1 MKKHAF
7 LRIIIFLFVTLAAA
21 SQTLYWENPLDASDP
36 NLDCRFPVT
45 VSGTDRKALTS
56 AAFWQEID
64 KDNHSIYL
72 SASSTKDTVN
82 WTTPTRFAGPFSYSG
97 DIPNIYSAAINT
109 RGTIAVAALS
119 GINEISVYTSTDA
132 VSFSQVK
139 LPAQELPLVGPRIF
153 CTSSGY
159 FILFATL
166 AKEESF
172 SLVYSTSRDGK
183 SWSNFTP
190 FSFSYPNASNP
201 LVPYVTSVKGGDLLV
216 FQAHYSSGNRYSFQL
231 FSSRSSDNGKTW
243 TTPVMITG
251 AMDDFHSYNNQ
262 RPVAISDGI
271 NTYLAWERSYY
282 TSVGTTIYV
291 STLNQDGTLG
301 MDASSISITNSCLNP
316 VLFNYNG
323 SIYLLWAD
331 SDSKNNRAYLSKRL
345 ELFWDDPSVMIN
357 GVDSSV
363 YPVTA
368 NREKELGFIWQHRAK
383 ANSFQIQRLIKDASS
398 PAPIIIPQT
407 FEDGKGG
414 NLDRISA
421 IIQEGTDSSG
431 VKGFS
436 VLWTNDPNAE
446 PENTIT
452 NLPEETL
459 IEGDVPED
467 GYWYFK
473 VKQVDYANNWSKTS
487 TVSYRKDTVA
497 PKIPLIKPIELDEN
511 NLAKSNTFEIEWQ
524 PDQEDN
530 DIEGYTWSLQYVD
543 SIPTRLAVNARHPLR
558 LSSEEVKEIVDSL
571 YEKNAEKIEQLKEPP
586 KYIRGDSLTL
596 KQKIQ
601 NARNGLYVFSIA
613 AIDDVGNI
621 GEYESIQFILNKYI
635 PQTYISALNP
645 KLNIFGDL
653 DLEIYGGGF
662 TYEGTISEVY
672 IDLDG
677 EAPYDYILTQEN
689 GDFTVES
696 DNRISGINIKTP
708 KANSYYIGLLH
719 TDRGLYMTKEK
730 TLEIG
735 NFGTV
740 KGNKTFSFIPK
751 WITDFFHGKISFDL
765 SFIIIL
771 LMVIFAVVA
780 VIMITRGLTG
790 TAREAVLIQAE
801 IKALIQGD
809 IMPEEKK
816 KQTESLKRKGSGLR
830 LKLTAYTMTLILVLV
845 LALILALGYIMINRE
860 EQTRAEGLKE
870 RVNVILDAMASG
882 AKINLP
888 NASSNL
894 LALGDLTEESEAL
907 SDANFAVITGR
918 GNNEED
924 INLDYIW
931 ATNDV
936 DVSGK
941 INTESLSFGSSRFVY
956 ENIDEIAQKC
966 ISLNKEAAN
975 EVDFISTEISQL
987 TAEGITLAGKDDEE
1001 SIARRTEI
1009 SEITTQLNNRVNRAL
1024 DNIATRGI
1032 GSYPDYDST
1041 KIDKENTTFMFYKPV
1056 LYRHGNDQTY
1066 VNGIV
1071 FVEISTDALVQDM
1084 KDAKMAIIKLAT
1096 AVVVAA
1102 LILGL
1107 VFAFLL
1113 SSIIVSPVNKL
1124 ARHVAMIRDTEDKE
1138 KLAGKDIIIKSRDEI
1153 GMLGDTINEMTH
1165 SLVDAAIQSKNLTFG
1180 KEVQSKFIPLQTD
1193 ELGNSLTYGQLH
1205 QNGLDLFS
1213 YYAGADE
1220 LSGDYFDYKKLDEN
1234 HYAIIKCDV
1243 SGHGVP
1249 AALIMVEVAT
1259 LFLNAFSN
1267 WSMSNPAQGTNLKPV
1282 VGQINDLIESR
1293 GFKGRFAAF
1302 TLAILN
1308 AQTGVC
1314 WFCNAGD
1321 NIVHVYDGT
1330 SMKNKTVTLPE
1341 TPAAGMFSTDL
1352 VDMKGGY
1359 KVAKFTLKKD
1369 DVLFL
1374 YTDGIEEAKRNFRNL
1389 NDEIVPCKEK
1399 DLNDGD
1405 IHLNHKVGETT
1416 EELTPERVSEIIE
1429 CVYAKGV
1436 YKLHKM
1442 HNPNPEDTYTF
1453 DFSTCQGT
1461 AEESILALVSIEKVF
1476 RMYRSKNTTQE
1487 DVVLVDKK
1495 IDEFLKQHFVEY
1507 SVYCLNHKEIE
1518 SNKTHILYCGL
1529 MEDPQ
1534 YDDLTLIAI
1543 KKT

>member
-1 MKKHAF
+1 M
-7 LRIIIFLFVTLAAA
+7 
-21 SQTLYWENPLDASDP
+21 
-36 NLDCRFPVT
+36 DCRFPTT

-64 KDNHSIYL
+64 KENHCIYL
-72 SASSTKDTVN
+72 SVTSTKDTVN
-82 WTTPTRFAGPFSYSG
+82 WTVPERFAGPFYYSG
-97 DIPNIYSAAINT
+97 DIPNIYSTAINNK
-109 RGTIAVAALS
+109 GNIVVAALS
-119 GINEISVYTSTDA
+119 GINEITVYTSNDA
-132 VSFSQVK
+132 TTFAENK

-183 SWSNFTP
+183 SWSAFTP
-190 FSFSYPNASNP
+190 FNFSYPNASNP

-231 FSSRSSDNGKTW
+231 FSSKSTDNGKSW
-243 TTPVMITG
+243 SAPVMITG
-251 AMDDFHSYNNQ
+251 AMDDFQSYNNQ
-262 RPVAISDGI
+262 RPVAISDGSNI
-271 NTYLAWERSYY
+271 YLAWERSLY
-282 TSVGTTIYV
+282 TSVGTAIYV
-291 STLNQDGTLG
+291 SSLNQDGTLG
-301 MDASSISITNSCLNP
+301 MDAGSISITNSCINP
-316 VLFNYNG
+316 VLFSYNG
-323 SIYLLWAD
+323 GIYLLWAD
-331 SDSKNNRAYLSKRL
+331 SETKNNRAYLSKRL
-345 ELFWDDPSVMIN
+345 ELFWDDPTVMIN
-357 GVDSSV
+357 GVDSYV
-363 YPVTA
+363 YPITA
-368 NREKELGFIWQHRAK
+368 NREKELGFVWQNRTNE
-383 ANSFQIQRLIKDASS
+383 NSFQIHRLVKDASS
-398 PAPIIIPQT
+398 PPPIIIPQT

-414 NLDRISA
+414 NLDKISA

-431 VKGFS
+431 IKGFS
-436 VLWTNDPNAE
+436 VLWTNDPNAD

-452 NLPEETL
+452 NLPEESL
-459 IEGDVPED
+459 IEGNIPED

-473 VKQVDYANNWSKTS
+473 VKQVDYANNWSKAA
-487 TVSYRKDTVA
+487 TVSYRRDTVA
-497 PKIPLIKPIELDEN
+497 PNVPKIKPIELDEN
-511 NLAKSNTFEIEWQ
+511 NLAVSNSFSIEWL
-524 PDQEDN
+524 PDEGDN
-530 DIEGYTWSLQYVD
+530 DIDGYTWSLQYVD
-543 SIPTRLAVNARHPLR
+543 SIPSRLAVNSRHPLR
-558 LSSEEVKEIVDSL
+558 LSPEEVKEITDSL
-571 YEKNAEKIEQLKEPP
+571 YEKNAEKIESLKEPP
-586 KYIRGDSLTL
+586 RYVKGDSLTL
-596 KQKIQ
+596 KETIQ
-601 NARNGLYVFSIA
+601 NARNGLYVFSVA

-621 GEYESIQFILNKYI
+621 GDYETIQFILNKYI
-635 PQTYISALNP
+635 PQTYLTAVNP
-645 KLNIFGDL
+645 KTNIFGDV

-662 TYEGTISEVY
+662 TYEGTISEIY

-677 EAPYDYILTQEN
+677 QAPYDYILSQEN

-696 DNRISGINIKTP
+696 DNRISGIHINVP
-708 KANSYYIGLLH
+708 KANAYYIGLMH
-719 TDRGLYMTKEK
+719 TDRGLYLTKDRI
-730 TLEIG
+730 LDIQD
-735 NFGTV
+735 FGTV
-740 KGNKTFSFIPK
+740 KGNKSFKFLPK
-751 WITDFFHGKISFDL
+751 WMTDLFHGKLSVDL
-765 SFIIIL
+765 SFVIVIL
-771 LMVIFAVVA
+771 MIIFAIVA
-780 VIMITRGLTG
+780 IIMITRGLTS

-801 IKALIQGD
+801 IRALIQGD

-816 KQTESLKRKGSGLR
+816 KKTESLKRKRSGLR
-830 LKLTAYTMTLILVLV
+830 LKLTAYTMTLILILV
-845 LALILALGYIMINRE
+845 LALILALGYIMIKRE
-860 EQTRAEGLKE
+860 EQTRAEGLEE
-870 RVNVILDAMASG
+870 RVNVILDAMSSG

-888 NASSNL
+888 NAASNL
-894 LALGDLTEESEAL
+894 LALSDLTEESEAL

-918 GNNEED
+918 GNNEDD

-931 ATNDV
+931 ATNDA
-936 DVSGK
+936 DVSSK
-941 INTESLSFGSSRFVY
+941 INTDSLVFGSSRLVY
-956 ENIDEIAQKC
+956 GNLDQITQECLA
-966 ISLNKEAAN
+966 LNKQAAE
-975 EVDFISTEISQL
+975 EVDFIAGEISEL
-987 TAEGITLAGKDDEE
+987 TAEGISLAGNDDEE

-1009 SEITTQLNNRVNRAL
+1009 SEITTQLNNRVNRTL
-1024 DNIATRGI
+1024 DDIATSAI
-1032 GSYPDYDST
+1032 GSYPKYDST
-1041 KIDKENTTFMFYKPV
+1041 RIDKDNTIFMFYKPV
-1056 LYRHGNDQTY
+1056 LYRHGADQTY

-1071 FVEISTDALVQDM
+1071 FVEISTEALVQDM
-1084 KDAKMAIIKLAT
+1084 KEAKMAIINLAS
-1096 AVVVAA
+1096 AVVIAA

-1107 VFAFLL
+1107 IFAFVL
-1113 SSIIVSPVNKL
+1113 SSIIVGPVNKL

-1165 SLVDAAIQSKNLTFG
+1165 GLVEAAIQSKNLTFG
-1180 KEVQSKFIPLQTD
+1180 KEVQTKFIPLQTD
-1193 ELGNSLTYGQLH
+1193 ELGNSLTYGQL
-1205 QNGLDLFS
+1205 NESGIELFS

-1220 LSGDYFDYKKLDEN
+1220 LSGDYFDYKQLDKD

-1267 WSMSNPAQGTNLKPV
+1267 WSMSNPAQGTNLRPV

-1308 AQTGVC
+1308 IKSGEC

-1321 NIVHVYDGT
+1321 NLVHVYDGDA
-1330 SMKNKTVTLPE
+1330 MVNKTVTLPE

-1374 YTDGIEEAKRNFRNL
+1374 YTDGIEEAKRNFRNQ
-1389 NDEIVPCKEK
+1389 NDEIVPCAEDGLK
-1399 DLNDGD
+1399 DQDV
-1405 IHLNHKVGETT
+1405 HFNHKVGETN
-1416 EELTPERVSEIIE
+1416 EEMTPERVSEIIE
-1429 CVYAKGV
+1429 CVYSKGV
-1436 YKLHKM
+1436 YKLEKM
-1442 HNPNPEDTYTF
+1442 HDANPDETYTF
-1453 DFSTCQGT
+1453 DFSTCRGT

-1487 DVVLVDKK
+1487 DTVMVDKK

-1518 SNKTHILYCGL
+1518 NNNTHILYCGL

>member
-1 MKKHAF
+1 MKKSAVLSIVISF
-7 LRIIIFLFVTLAAA
+7 FVLLSAS
-21 SQTLYWENPLDASDP
+21 SQTLYWENPMAATNSSI
-36 NLDCRFPVT
+36 DCRFPTT
-45 VSGTDRKALTS
+45 VSGTDRRALTS

-64 KDNHSIYL
+64 KENHQIYL
-72 SASSTKDTVN
+72 SVSSTKDTVN
-82 WTTPTRFAGPFSYSG
+82 WTSSNRFAGPFTYSG
-97 DIPNIYSAAINT
+97 NIPNIYSAAINT
-109 RGTIAVAALS
+109 RGIIAVAAVS
-119 GINEISVYTSTDA
+119 GINEITVYTSTDA
-132 VSFSQVK
+132 VNFTDTK
-139 LPAQELPLVGPRIF
+139 LPPQELPLVGPRIF

-183 SWSNFTP
+183 SWTGFTP
-190 FSFSYPNASNP
+190 FNFSYPNASNP

-231 FSSRSSDNGKTW
+231 FSSKSTDNGKTW
-243 TTPVMITG
+243 SAPVMITG
-251 AMDDFHSYNNQ
+251 SMDDFQSYNNQ
-262 RPVAISDGI
+262 RPVAISDGT
-271 NTYLAWERSYY
+271 NTYLAWERSLYS
-282 TSVGTTIYV
+282 SVGTIIYV
-291 STLNQDGTLG
+291 STLNPDGTLG
-301 MDASSISITNSCLNP
+301 LDTSSISITNSCLNP
-316 VLFNYNG
+316 VLFSYNG
-323 SIYLLWAD
+323 GIYLLWAD
-331 SDSKNNRAYLSKRL
+331 SETKNNRAYLSKRL

-363 YPVTA
+363 FPVTA
-368 NREKELGFIWQHRAK
+368 NREKELGFVWQNKSAS
-383 ANSFQIQRLIKDASS
+383 NSFQIQRLIKDSSS
-398 PAPIIIPQT
+398 PPPIIVPQT
-407 FEDGKGG
+407 FENGKGG
-414 NLDRISA
+414 NLDKISA
-421 IIQEGTDSSG
+421 IIQEGSDSSG
-431 VKGFS
+431 IKGFS
-436 VLWTNDPNAE
+436 VLWTSDPNAE

-452 NLPEETL
+452 NLPEENF
-459 IEGDVPED
+459 IEGDIPED

-473 VKQVDYANNWSKTS
+473 VKQVDYANNWSNTA
-487 TVSYRKDTVA
+487 TVSYRRDTVA
-497 PKIPLIKPIELDEN
+497 PKTPKIQPIELDEN
-511 NLAKSNTFEIEWQ
+511 NLVVSNTFAIEWL
-524 PDQEDN
+524 PDEEDD
-530 DIEGYTWSLQYVD
+530 DIDGYTWSLQYVD
-543 SIPTRLAVNARHPLR
+543 SIPSRLAVNARHPLR
-558 LSSEEVKEIVDSL
+558 LSSEEVKDIVDKL
-571 YEKNAEKIEQLKEPP
+571 YEKNAEKIETLKEPP
-586 KYIRGDSLTL
+586 RYVRGDSLTL
-596 KQKIQ
+596 KEKIQ
-601 NARNGLYVFSIA
+601 NARNGLYVFSVA
-613 AIDDVGNI
+613 AIDEVGNI
-621 GEYESIQFILNKYI
+621 GEYESVQFILNKYI
-635 PQTYISALNP
+635 PQTYISTVNP
-645 KLNIFGDL
+645 KTNIFGDV
-653 DLEIYGGGF
+653 DLEIYGGGY
-662 TYEGTISEVY
+662 TYEGTISEIY

-677 EAPYDYILTQEN
+677 QAPYDYVLTQEN

-696 DNRISGINIKTP
+696 DNRISGIHITVP
-708 KANSYYIGLLH
+708 KANDYYIGLMH
-719 TDRGLYMTKEK
+719 TDRGLYMSKEK
-730 TLEIG
+730 ILEIK

-740 KGNKTFSFIPK
+740 KGNKNYSFIPK
-751 WITDFFHGKISFDL
+751 WITDLFHGKISFDL
-765 SFIIIL
+765 SFIIVL
-771 LMVIFAVVA
+771 LMIIFALVA
-780 VIMITRGLTG
+780 IIMITRGLTS

-830 LKLTAYTMTLILVLV
+830 LKLTAYTMTLILILV

-860 EQTRAEGLKE
+860 EQTRAEGLEE
-870 RVNVILDAMASG
+870 RVNVILDAMSSG

-888 NASSNL
+888 NAASNL
-894 LALGDLTEESEAL
+894 LALSDLTEESEAL
-907 SDANFAVITGR
+907 SDANFAVITGH
-918 GNNEED
+918 GNNDED

-936 DVSGK
+936 DVNSK
-941 INTESLSFGSSRFVY
+941 INTESLTFGTSRFVY
-956 ENIDEIAQKC
+956 GYLDEITQAC
-966 ISLNKEAAN
+966 LSLNKEAAH
-975 EVDFISTEISQL
+975 EVDAMATQISEL
-987 TAEGITLAGKDDEE
+987 TAEGIMLAGRDDEE

-1009 SEITTQLNNRVNRAL
+1009 AEITTQLNNRVNRTL
-1024 DNIATRGI
+1024 DDLATEAI
-1032 GSYPDYDST
+1032 GSYPKYDST
-1041 KIDKENTTFMFYKPV
+1041 KIDKENTTFLFYRPV
-1056 LYRHGNDQTY
+1056 LYRHGTDQTY

-1071 FVEISTDALVQDM
+1071 FVEISTEALVQDM
-1084 KDAKMAIIKLAT
+1084 KEAKLAIINLAS
-1096 AVVVAA
+1096 AVVIAA

-1107 VFAFLL
+1107 IFSFLL
-1113 SSIIVSPVNKL
+1113 SSIIVGPVNKL

-1165 SLVDAAIQSKNLTFG
+1165 SLVEAAIQSKNLTFG

-1193 ELGNSLTYGQLH
+1193 DLGNSLTYGRLKGP
-1205 QNGLDLFS
+1205 GLDLFS

-1220 LSGDYFDYKKLDEN
+1220 LSGDYFDYKQLDKN

-1267 WSMSNPAQGTNLKPV
+1267 WSMSNPMQGTNLKPV

-1308 AQTGVC
+1308 TQTGEC

-1321 NIVHVYDGT
+1321 NLVHVYDGN

-1352 VDMKGGY
+1352 VDLKGGY

-1374 YTDGIEEAKRNFRNL
+1374 YTDGIEEAKRNFRNQ
-1389 NDEIVPCKEK
+1389 NDEIIPCAEK
-1399 DLNDGD
+1399 GLKDQDV
-1405 IHLNHKVGETT
+1405 HFNHKVGETN

-1429 CVYAKGV
+1429 CVYSKGI
-1436 YKLHKM
+1436 YKLEKM
-1442 HNPNPEDTYTF
+1442 HNPNPDETFTF
-1453 DFSTCQGT
+1453 DFTTCQGT

-1476 RMYRSKNTTQE
+1476 RMYRSKNTTLE
-1487 DVVLVDKK
+1487 DTVLVDKK
-1495 IDEFLKQHFVEY
+1495 IDEFLKMHFVEY
-1507 SVYCLNHKEIE
+1507 SVYCLNQKEIE